1 MKDNVTFVENRGDL
15 SVYAIKTDLINPQDE
30 LNDIVEEFALPS
42 LEDGDILFLSE
53 KMVAISEGR
62 LFHKN
67 AVKPRGLA
75 KFLCKF
81 VHQTSYGPGLG
92 LPMTMQIAIWEVGHT
107 RILLACVA
115 GFFGRIIGKKGWF
128 HEVAGKAV
136 SGIDGIDPATIPP
149 YNNYAILIPSDP
161 DKSAKEL
168 KKMINKDVTVAIVDV
183 NDLGSEV
190 LGLSETD
197 KTREEI
203 AEILITNPLGQT
215 NASTPMGI
223 IRKEKK

>member
-15 SVYAIKTDLINPQDE
+15 SVYAVKTNLVNPQDE
-30 LNDIVEEFALPS
+30 LKNVVTEFATPS
-42 LEDGDILFLSE
+42 LEDGDILFISE

-67 AVKPRGLA
+67 AVKPRALA

-81 VHQTSYGPGLG
+81 VRQTSFGAGLG
-92 LPMTMQIAIWEVGHT
+92 LPMTMQIAIWEAGHT

-115 GFFGRIIGKKGWF
+115 GFFGRIFGKKGWF
-128 HEVAGKAV
+128 HHVAGKAV
-136 SGIDGIDPATIPP
+136 SGIDGVDPATIPP
-149 YNNYAILIPSDP
+149 YNNYAILIPLDP
-161 DKSAKEL
+161 DKSAREL
-168 KKMINKDVTVAIVDV
+168 REMIGKDVTVAIVDV

-190 LGLSETD
+190 LGLSESSIS
-197 KTREEI
+197 REEI

-223 IRKEKK
+223 IRKDK